1 MLATGNN
8 FDGGLIER
16 TVPSPANVGVAED
29 PTSRRPCP
37 PWPPL
42 KLTCLAKLRLGH
54 RRSG

>member
-29 PTSRRPCP
+29 PTSRRPLSSMAP
-37 PWPPL
+37 P
-42 KLTCLAKLRLGH
+42 
-54 RRSG
+54 